1 VIERSRIQEIIA
13 EQIGDSAVFVV
24 DLQVKPGNL
33 IQLFID
39 HPDGIT
45 IESCVQ
51 YSRLIESNLDR
62 EIEDFELQVS
72 SPGLDQSFKVKEQYL
87 KNLSK
92 SIKVV
97 TTTGQ
102 KLVGDLTQV
111 DDQGIQLDAEVKVDN
126 PEGKKKKTEIQAIS
140 LQFEDIKTAKVNL
153 KF

>member
-1 VIERSRIQEIIA
+1 MIERSRIQEIIA